1 MDGDEVG
8 AWDYCCRSDYPCGY
22 TKGFDY
28 PWCFVGDG
36 SDQWRK
42 CSDKYYPP
50 STVGPGASP
59 VRGPDHNSITISSDQ
74 QVSAPIT
81 ITISTQSPLDEDDNS
96 IHQRPPRPGGLDR
109 QDRQE
114 SPGVARLWPV
124 TYLYSSG
131 PPNGTDLSNYVDC
144 NKEHC

>member
-1 MDGDEVG
+1 M
-8 AWDYCCRSDYPCGY
+8 
-22 TKGFDY
+22 
-28 PWCFVGDG
+28 GDG

-42 CSDKYYPP
+42 CSDKYYPS
-50 STVGPGASP
+50 STPGPGPGP
-59 VRGPDHNSITISSDQ
+59 VLGPDHNTITITSDQ

-81 ITISTQSPLDEDDNS
+81 ITISTQSPLDDDNNA
-96 IHQRPPRPGGLDR
+96 IHQRPPRPGGLDRLDRENR

-124 TYLYSSG
+124 TYLYSTG

-144 NKEHC
+144 NKERC